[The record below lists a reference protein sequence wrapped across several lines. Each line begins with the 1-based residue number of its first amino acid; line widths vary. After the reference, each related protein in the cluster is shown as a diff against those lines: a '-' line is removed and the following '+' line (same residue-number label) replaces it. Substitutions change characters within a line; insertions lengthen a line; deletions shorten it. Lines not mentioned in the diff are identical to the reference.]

1 MIKFKIFENSDRSY
15 TLYFVDSKI
24 YGGST
29 LSSIKELA
37 KLNNL
42 DVSSGNIII
51 GTSDNI
57 CAFIA
62 QISTVFS
69 IVLE

>member
-1 MIKFKIFENSDRSY
+1 MVKFKIFENSDRSY

-29 LSSIKELA
+29 SSSIEA
-37 KLNNL
+37 IANLNNL

-62 QISTVFS
+62 QIATVYS

>member
-24 YGGST
+24 YGDSI
-29 LSSIKELA
+29 LSSIEALA

-42 DVSSGNIII
+42 GVSNGNIII
-51 GTSDNI
+51 GTADNI

-62 QISTVFS
+62 QLSTIFS

>member
-1 MIKFKIFENSDRSY
+1 MIKFKIFENSDNTY

-24 YGGST
+24 YGDSVST
-29 LSSIKELA
+29 TIESLA

-42 DVSSGNIII
+42 DVTTGNIII
-51 GTSDNI
+51 GTSDSI

-62 QISTVFS
+62 QISTAFS